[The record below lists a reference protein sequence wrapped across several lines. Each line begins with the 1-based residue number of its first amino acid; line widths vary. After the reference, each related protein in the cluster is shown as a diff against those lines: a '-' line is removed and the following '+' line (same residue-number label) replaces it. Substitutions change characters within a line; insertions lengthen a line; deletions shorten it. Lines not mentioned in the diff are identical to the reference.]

1 MVIRLMILVD
11 GLITSCA
18 FSCSSL
24 KCTLSCSRAVVPSW
38 VLLVED
44 FLLRIGY
51 RLLIV
56 AHEVDTAVE

>member
-1 MVIRLMILVD
+1 MFLFAVLLFLPWLVV
-11 GLITSCA
+11 
-18 FSCSSL
+18 
-24 KCTLSCSRAVVPSW
+24 RVVVAVVPAW